1 VIAQDRIGL
10 GSYAGRV
17 AGETLRAALQQ
28 RPTARLVVATGSSQ
42 FEVLEALI
50 KEQGIEW
57 SRVEAFHLD
66 EYIGL
71 SIDHPASFCGYLRQR
86 FVDRVQGNESRGL
99 KDFTMSMSD
108 AKALHADLTRLLIE
122 LQALR
127 EQAASQPKE
136 EVITVEVGGGA
147 F

>member
-1 VIAQDRIGL
+1 MSV
-10 GSYAGRV
+10 
-17 AGETLRAALQQ
+17 
-28 RPTARLVVATGSSQ
+28 
-42 FEVLEALI
+42 
-50 KEQGIEW
+50 
-57 SRVEAFHLD
+57 HL
-66 EYIGL
+66 
-71 SIDHPASFCGYLRQR
+71 QR

-108 AKALHADLTRLLIE
+108 ARALHADLTRLLIE

-127 EQAASQPKE
+127 EQASGQPKE